1 MPLIDADRARRALAA
16 LAETSRACQSTVT
29 ASAQRYIGDFARE
42 VSEHLPGQWTV
53 QVENYG
59 LSVWQDDLA
68 AGLWATGPILRHLQH
83 NRVPSAAILQSEA
96 GTELAIVHDPFSRV
110 YHVGMLAPKDMYLDE
125 SVTPPPSI
133 SVHPA
138 AVPAARKIISSLLP
152 SYHRAV
158 FETQLNHL
166 ADDLAWA
173 QEEFEPGAVQDPP
186 QQDLA
191 KAFDRFTAIAPH
203 IIASLRTND
212 ALAFDARERAVLE
225 HMDAAFGQPG
235 PGREDAGTARENP
248 SLDLLAMWMT
258 EGEGLVELARSAARA
273 GTTQT
278 ALGLVRA
285 VEVPRALPSSPTQV
299 GAGPSRR

>member
-1 MPLIDADRARRALAA
+1 MPLIDADRARRALAT
-16 LAETSRACQSTVT
+16 LAETSRACQSTVN

-42 VSEHLPGQWTV
+42 VSEHLPGQWIV
-53 QVENYG
+53 QIENYA
-59 LSVWQDDLA
+59 LPVWQGDLT

-83 NRVPSAAILQSEA
+83 SRVPSAAILKSETGA
-96 GTELAIVHDPFSRV
+96 ELAIVYNPFNRV
-110 YHVGMLAPKDMYLDE
+110 YHVGMLTPKDMYLDE
-125 SVTPPPSI
+125 AVTPPPSI

-152 SYHRAV
+152 DYHRAV

-166 ADDLAWA
+166 ADDLTWA
-173 QEEFEPGAVQDPP
+173 QEEFESGTVQDPP

-203 IIASLRTND
+203 IITSLRTND
-212 ALAFDARERAVLE
+212 AQAFDADEKAFLE

-248 SLDLLAMWMT
+248 SLDLLAMWMA
-258 EGEGLVELARSAARA
+258 EGEGLVELARTTARTA
-273 GTTQT
+273 PAQT
-278 ALGLVRA
+278 ALGLARA
-285 VEVPRALPSSPTQV
+285 VQVPRALPSPPTQA
-299 GAGPSRR
+299 GAAPSRR